1 MRFGVI
7 VSAGCSE
14 RFKSP
19 KILFEVEGRP
29 MLQWVIDLLKRLPLD
44 GRILVVNPHWKS
56 FSKYFNTRGFEIL
69 INEDFREGMAS
80 SVRKAVE
87 FSKERGA
94 KQVVIFL
101 GDMPFLR
108 EETVYKILYFET
120 DKPIIAPLYR
130 GIKGFPTIVK
140 SEVFDEVLKL
150 KGDIGIRKLIRERPD
165 LVQFVKVNDP
175 SVIKDIDEPV
185 DMKQGPLKRA
195 SPGGGGGIRTHE

>member
-1 MRFGVI
+1 MI
-7 VSAGCSE
+7 LSAGCSE

-87 FSKERGA
+87 FSKKRGA